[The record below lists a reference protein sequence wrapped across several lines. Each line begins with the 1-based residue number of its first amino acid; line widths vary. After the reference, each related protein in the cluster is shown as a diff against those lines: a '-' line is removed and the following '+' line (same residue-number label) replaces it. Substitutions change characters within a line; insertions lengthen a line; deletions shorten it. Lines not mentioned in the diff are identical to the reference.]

1 MRLTGGDATFSG
13 VGRRPA
19 RRIVG
24 RDRLRAAPRWDRV
37 LNAHEMSHRRRALQ
51 EAERR
56 LFDRFGIAVE
66 SRDVRLADPPLRVRV
81 LESGTGPPLILI
93 HGSGMTAATWAPL
106 MPHLSGR
113 RLLALD
119 LPGFGLSDPYDY
131 SGRPLRSHAVA
142 QLHSLLDALELEQA
156 DIVGTSLGG
165 MWALNLAAAHPRRVR
180 AVVSIGAPA
189 VALPG
194 TRRDPMFTMIT
205 TPGIGGLAVRLRP
218 PTTGSARRGL
228 VRALGKAAVAR
239 TPDEWFEVTR
249 LSMGVPGWSRAMRSH
264 MCLALRVGRPRPENL
279 FGDEELRRLET
290 PVLFIWGDRDRY
302 GGSEMGRRAAEL
314 MPGARLEVVPGNHAP
329 FLDDPE
335 RCAALIEGFVEA
347 PRAARSS

>member
-1 MRLTGGDATFSG
+1 M
-13 VGRRPA
+13 
-19 RRIVG
+19 
-24 RDRLRAAPRWDRV
+24 

-56 LFDRFGIAVE
+56 LFDRFGVAVE
-66 SRDVRLADPPLRVRV
+66 GRDVRLADPPLRIRV

-194 TRRDPMFTMIT
+194 TRRDPIFTMIT
-205 TPGIGGLAVRLRP
+205 TPGIGARRP
-218 PTTGSARRGL
+218 PAPADDRE
-228 VRALGKAAVAR
+228 RAPRAR
-239 TPDEWFEVTR
+239 T
-249 LSMGVPGWSRAMRSH
+249 RARKGGGRTHAGRVVRGHPPQHGRARMVASH
-264 MCLALRVGRPRPENL
+264 AQPHV
-279 FGDEELRRLET
+279 
-290 PVLFIWGDRDRY
+290 
-302 GGSEMGRRAAEL
+302 
-314 MPGARLEVVPGNHAP
+314 
-329 FLDDPE
+329 
-335 RCAALIEGFVEA
+335 
-347 PRAARSS
+347 PRAARRAPSPGERLR

>member
-1 MRLTGGDATFSG
+1 
-13 VGRRPA
+13 
-19 RRIVG
+19 
-24 RDRLRAAPRWDRV
+24 
-37 LNAHEMSHRRRALQ
+37 
-51 EAERR
+51 
-56 LFDRFGIAVE
+56 
-66 SRDVRLADPPLRVRV
+66 
-81 LESGTGPPLILI
+81 
-93 HGSGMTAATWAPL
+93 
-106 MPHLSGR
+106 
-113 RLLALD
+113 
-119 LPGFGLSDPYDY
+119 
-131 SGRPLRSHAVA
+131 
-142 QLHSLLDALELEQA
+142 LDALELEQA

-194 TRRDPMFTMIT
+194 TPRDPMFTMIT
-205 TPGIGGLAVRLRP
+205 TPGIGALAVRLRP

-314 MPGARLEVVPGNHAP
+314 IPGARLEVVPGNHAP

-347 PRAARSS
+347 PRAARSR

>member
-1 MRLTGGDATFSG
+1 
-13 VGRRPA
+13 
-19 RRIVG
+19 
-24 RDRLRAAPRWDRV
+24 V

-142 QLHSLLDALELEQA
+142 QLRSLLDALELEQA

-264 MCLALRVGRPRPENL
+264 MCLALRVGRPRPENPSVTRSC
-279 FGDEELRRLET
+279 GGWRRRCSSSGVTATGTAGLRWGVARPSSCPARGSRWCPGTT
-290 PVLFIWGDRDRY
+290 PP
-302 GGSEMGRRAAEL
+302 SSTT
-314 MPGARLEVVPGNHAP
+314 PSGAR
-329 FLDDPE
+329 
-335 RCAALIEGFVEA
+335 R
-347 PRAARSS
+347 